1 MFNLTIATSQ
11 RHLITRGYCSSSA
24 QNYGYSIYD
33 IYETERLIESA
44 FIIIMSLVI
53 NALQS
58 PSIGLII
65 TKLCKFAKAKPLLT
79 P

>member
-1 MFNLTIATSQ
+1 MLNLTIATSQ
-11 RHLITRGYCSSSA
+11 RDLITRGYCSSYA
-24 QNYGYSIYD
+24 LNYGYSIYD
-33 IYETERLIESA
+33 IYETERLSESA
-44 FIIIMSLVI
+44 FIIIMPLVI

-65 TKLCKFAKAKPLLT
+65 TKPRKFAMAEPLLT